1 MSDSFFRERAGL
13 YYDSDDIG
21 EELDDFFRSGFFE
34 SLEEDDD
41 GDTNGKYGG
50 SDNEVTDSPKIII
63 FIVEGL
69 RKQIDSDSYAHLEVP
84 RSKIIHIPLAAQQ
97 AINDSQPYNGL
108 LNQANRLLNIVLSH
122 LPSDASNT
130 SPMAL
135 GFLASDLAASIVKK
149 ALVIASEDSH
159 YSSIIDQTSLLV
171 FFETLHR
178 VSTIGSWELVLSE
191 WARAYCEERP
201 MLNPLDLVGP
211 LAAFHRQLSLE
222 FDTIMRCHSM
232 RTVNYYEMDSESKID
247 DKYLS
252 RFNATFGGHG
262 QAHIATPDMSSRVRL
277 HHDQTQFLERKIQDE
292 IDHLKSDYLG
302 GLELL
307 ALHSPISHIR
317 PGHSMRFDSLAKY
330 IISRPDLQKWLQGA
344 NIPSLTR
351 SAWAKVA
358 RPLLFTHIKSI
369 IADSLNGL
377 HEGNM
382 EWIDRILGLCVKSL
396 LIGAHTVSVLII
408 IEQPEY
414 SRVTAPFVDLIY
426 LMKRFIETTETATRI
441 VILSRQV
448 HQGVA
453 IDDINIA
460 APVYWDF
467 DDIGIPTMKIDID
480 TTSPQVRDA
489 LINDYTDIIADS
501 SLYDQ
506 SQIVKADAELLA
518 LNNLTK
524 LEAYRAAVALAQKP
538 PFYMSKPREYSPDS
552 DNISQYVVSRI
563 LDLLPKSMEKIVWAG
578 LHWLI
583 TAHRPLTC
591 QEFAFALQHEESD
604 AAIAIVNHGQAT
616 LTPITVFEFVS
627 LFYGLIEINENRI
640 CLSDVLHSHLSS
652 DESEES
658 PILKPPFNT
667 WLHKDTAKNAT
678 SGASEKQCNTEEQEQ
693 TEQET
698 QLQIPTLLPYAIEH
712 WFEFLLSDY
721 FNGEEK
727 VTIPILKK
735 AVEEFVADETML
747 NRYLHVYKSKVISTC
762 FTWNITVPSLS
773 RIQERLDLSISD
785 AMAVALAPIRRHSPL
800 ALDSGW
806 QYVALGVTE
815 SKNEAALLKADLCKM
830 FDDEKILKL
839 AFEIAS
845 DKSSCV
851 LAKSHPDFVQ
861 KYSAKLL
868 NDAICLGNSSFVTH
882 IVSQGDTLTK
892 DYDVPEA
899 GATILSSMAEFVA
912 PIAHPILWQKYL
924 RHMRHMSEA
933 HKQDK
938 RSALHLAAISGHSL
952 FIEQAITWMKDHNVD
967 PAEALND
974 RDQFG
979 ATALFLASQHGHFDI
994 VTQLIAAGAKLAICD
1009 KHKQSPLH
1017 IACKMGNSKIVA
1029 KLVAAGA
1036 KPDGQ
1041 DRLNKT
1047 PLHLALENRH
1057 IVRELAATRN
1067 LQLQPHKLLWFL
1079 QNEHYDIEKL
1089 RILLE
1094 NGMDPNLIIGEYGSM
1109 LHYAALWGR
1118 LDLVELLCK
1127 FDRVD
1132 INMIHPNKTHG
1143 TPLQLAAFLVNDNGP
1158 KIIEILLARDA
1169 NVYKGS
1175 GFYGTALNVAA
1186 AMPRLKDD
1194 EEKIKVE
1201 AAYIHMAKLLIS
1213 HEKMIINFSAG
1224 YHRTPIQFAVA
1235 SGSYGMFEFLLTQEP
1250 ILSRPTGASGTVL
1263 HHAAYTSRSKTLQT
1277 LLSNAKFDLLGL
1289 QPLHLAAGV
1298 GSRMGIS
1305 YILRQHGNAVND
1317 KDADGWTALHWA
1329 CRGGINNK
1337 AAVELLLKSGADKNA
1352 TTDRGWTA
1360 FDVALYSGGSVIDDP
1375 ELHSLI
1381 KPDKRHGVA
1390 PFYIRPG
1397 IALDEEEVLPPRTST
1412 TPRSANGNTYNC
1424 DVCYVFFY
1432 LFSK

>member
-1 MSDSFFRERAGL
+1 
-13 YYDSDDIG
+13 
-21 EELDDFFRSGFFE
+21 
-34 SLEEDDD
+34 
-41 GDTNGKYGG
+41 
-50 SDNEVTDSPKIII
+50 
-63 FIVEGL
+63 
-69 RKQIDSDSYAHLEVP
+69 
-84 RSKIIHIPLAAQQ
+84 
-97 AINDSQPYNGL
+97 
-108 LNQANRLLNIVLSH
+108 
-122 LPSDASNT
+122 
-130 SPMAL
+130 
-135 GFLASDLAASIVKK
+135 
-149 ALVIASEDSH
+149 
-159 YSSIIDQTSLLV
+159 
-171 FFETLHR
+171 
-178 VSTIGSWELVLSE
+178 
-191 WARAYCEERP
+191 
-201 MLNPLDLVGP
+201 
-211 LAAFHRQLSLE
+211 
-222 FDTIMRCHSM
+222 
-232 RTVNYYEMDSESKID
+232 
-247 DKYLS
+247 
-252 RFNATFGGHG
+252 
-262 QAHIATPDMSSRVRL
+262 
-277 HHDQTQFLERKIQDE
+277 
-292 IDHLKSDYLG
+292 
-302 GLELL
+302 
-307 ALHSPISHIR
+307 
-317 PGHSMRFDSLAKY
+317 
-330 IISRPDLQKWLQGA
+330 
-344 NIPSLTR
+344 
-351 SAWAKVA
+351 
-358 RPLLFTHIKSI
+358 
-369 IADSLNGL
+369 
-377 HEGNM
+377 
-382 EWIDRILGLCVKSL
+382 
-396 LIGAHTVSVLII
+396 
-408 IEQPEY
+408 
-414 SRVTAPFVDLIY
+414 
-426 LMKRFIETTETATRI
+426 MKHVIETTETSTRV
-441 VILSRQV
+441 VILSRET
-448 HQGVA
+448 HQGVT
-453 IDDINIA
+453 IDDTNVA

-480 TTSPQVRDA
+480 PTSPKVRDA
-489 LINDYTDIIADS
+489 LINDYTGIIADS

-506 SQIVKADAELLA
+506 SQIVKADAGLLS

-538 PFYMSKPREYSPDS
+538 SFYMSKPREYSPDS
-552 DNISQYVVSRI
+552 DNISQNVVSRI

-578 LHWLI
+578 LHRLI

-591 QEFAFALQHEESD
+591 QEFAVALQHEESD
-604 AAIAIVNHGQAT
+604 AATAIINHGKAT
-616 LTPITVFEFVS
+616 FHTAIVFEFVS

-640 CLSDVLHSHLSS
+640 CLSAVLQFHLSI
-652 DESEES
+652 DKTKESLIPE
-658 PILKPPFNT
+658 PPFSTLISAQQEIANRCYIYLKS
-667 WLHKDTAKNAT
+667 WLPKDIAKNAT
-678 SGASEKQCNTEEQEQ
+678 PGASEKQCNTEEQEQ

-747 NRYLHVYKSKVISTC
+747 NRCLHVYKSKGIPTC
-762 FTWNITVPSLS
+762 FPWNITIPSLS
-773 RIQERLDLSISD
+773 KIQERLDLSISD
-785 AMAVALAPIRRHSPL
+785 AMAVALAPIRRQNPL
-800 ALDSGW
+800 ALDNGW

-815 SKNEAALLKADLCKM
+815 SKNEAALLKAGLCKM

-861 KYSAKLL
+861 KHSAKLL
-868 NDAICLGNSSFVTH
+868 NDAIRLDNSSFVTH
-882 IVSQGDTLTK
+882 IVSQCNALING
-892 DYDVPEA
+892 YDAPEA
-899 GATILSSMAEFVA
+899 GAIILSSIAEFVA
-912 PIAHPILWQKYL
+912 PTAHPILWQKYL
-924 RHMRHMSEA
+924 RHMRYMSEA

-938 RSALHLAAISGHSL
+938 RSPLHLAAISGHSL
-952 FIEQAITWMKDHNVD
+952 FIEQAITWMKDHDVD
-967 PAEALND
+967 PAEALNE

-994 VTQLIAAGAKLAICD
+994 VTQLIAARAKFAICD

-1201 AAYIHMAKLLIS
+1201 AAYSHMAKLLIS
-1213 HEKMIINFSAG
+1213 HDKMIINFSAG
-1224 YHRTPIQFAVA
+1224 YHGTPIQFAVA

-1250 ILSRPTGASGTVL
+1250 ILSRPTRASGTVL

-1298 GSRMGIS
+1298 GSRMGIT

-1317 KDADGWTALHWA
+1317 KDTDGWTALHWA

-1424 DVCYVFFY
+1424 DVCYVVIYGPVHICKQCIDFKLCFKCY
-1432 LFSK
+1432 RRVALLHYKNHTFEKVI